1 MALVIGLTGSIATG
15 KSTVSNMFKSLN
27 IPVVDA
33 DKIARQVVEPD
44 TETYSEIIEVF
55 GEEIL
60 HDDRTLN
67 RKTLGQLVFSNEEK
81 RKQLNEIIHPA
92 IRKEMLRQRD
102 NLIKLGNRCVVLDIP
117 LLFESKLMHFV
128 DKIIVVYVDEAV
140 QLKRL
145 MERDGYSI
153 DEAKQRIQAQM
164 PVSKKAKM
172 ADAIVDNSRTKQES
186 YNQLVAILEKWQVL

>member
-186 YNQLVAILEKWQVL
+186 YNQLVAILEKWQGL